1 MAMKLFTLYGA
12 SGNTLMTEMV
22 IPIAA
27 ANRSVA
33 RTSAVTPCPWSW
45 ISHLGNAGRGKN
57 ETSQQ
62 TQEAWPLLSKKNDE
76 PSIRKDEVDSRSRK
90 VQLLGQPQ

>member
-1 MAMKLFTLYGA
+1 MQIRSFCLGAYLPRDRVCRSSETRQMAMKLFTLYGA

-45 ISHLGNAGRGKN
+45 ISHFGNAEKGWTKQVSKQGK
-57 ETSQQ
+57 
-62 TQEAWPLLSKKNDE
+62 
-76 PSIRKDEVDSRSRK
+76 
-90 VQLLGQPQ
+90 LGLY